1 MSADEA
7 PPAAIPKAGDVVV
20 LSSVA
25 VYYDAELGPLEVAGR
40 VLHPM
45 LALLASRRG
54 EGLTVSTASEHI
66 TPMGKVA
73 LQTNIKRLR
82 DTLSAASIGGRGP
95 YYFIPA
101 VGSVDLVDFEAAA
114 ERVDASPTIAGA
126 KAALALWT
134 GELPTDAG
142 SAPIFQNALRL
153 RARLREIVE
162 TKIKRVLIV
171 EDKIGPELERL
182 LKTKYPGVLEVEL
195 ADSEEKVDAI
205 ASRID
210 DFDLVLLDFHL
221 SERDDKFSG
230 FEVAE
235 LIKGRKK
242 VTPVLGMSYRR
253 PERSNDEDLSIR
265 LDLWGFV
272 SKNVADDLGAVKLIV
287 NAALALLA
295 MDDDDRI
302 GHYAKMIP
310 RLRMLARARAMAGY
324 KTHSASEIPEEIRAL
339 ETAVKAKNVRE
350 LRTKVLA
357 FYRDR
362 CEAET

>member
-1 MSADEA
+1 MSADQA
-7 PPAAIPKAGDVVV
+7 PAAAIPKAGDVVV
-20 LSSVA
+20 LGSVA
-25 VYYDAELGPLEVAGR
+25 VYYDPERGPLEVTGG
-40 VLHPM
+40 VKHPL
-45 LALLASRRG
+45 LALLASKPDG
-54 EGLTVSTASEHI
+54 GVTEHTASRHVAV
-66 TPMGKVA
+66 MGRGA
-73 LQTNIKRLR
+73 LQANISRLR
-82 DTLSAASIGGRGP
+82 NDLGVDRIAGRGP
-95 YYFIPA
+95 YRFTA
-101 VGSVDLVDFEAAA
+101 DVGSLDLADFEVAA

-126 KAALALWT
+126 KAALAMWT
-134 GELPTDAG
+134 EDLPTEVVG
-142 SAPIFQNALRL
+142 APIFQNALRL
-153 RARLREIVE
+153 RARLREIAE
-162 TKIKRVLIV
+162 TKVKRVLIV

-182 LKTKYPGVLEVEL
+182 LKTKYRGQLEVEL
-195 ADSEEKVDAI
+195 ADSEEKVDLI
-205 ASRID
+205 APRID

-253 PERSNDEDLSIR
+253 PDRSNDEDLSIR
-265 LDLWGFV
+265 LDLWGFE
-272 SKNVADDLGAVKLIV
+272 SKKVADDLGAVKLIV

-339 ETAVKAKNVRE
+339 ETAAKLKNVDE
-350 LRTKVLA
+350 LRAKVLA
-357 FYRDR
+357 FYRNR